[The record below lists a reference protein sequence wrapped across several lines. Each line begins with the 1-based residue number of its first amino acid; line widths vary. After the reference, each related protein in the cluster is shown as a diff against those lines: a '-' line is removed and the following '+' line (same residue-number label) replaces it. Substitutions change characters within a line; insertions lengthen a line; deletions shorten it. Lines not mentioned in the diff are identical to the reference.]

1 MIRTVRTAQLLK
13 YCLPL
18 FLLSCDNEST
28 PSKTELQVSLKNL
41 QQAKD
46 SVSRLYLTKQQSVF
60 ELELVQLND
69 TATANFRSLQQ
80 EAKQLEMQVK
90 WLEQKIENTQAEL
103 YKPE

>member
-1 MIRTVRTAQLLK
+1 MTRFVRIIQFLTF
-13 YCLPL
+13 CLPL
-18 FLLSCDNEST
+18 FILSCDEET
-28 PSKTELQVSLKNL
+28 TLSKSELQASLKSL

-46 SVSRLYLTKQQSVF
+46 SVSRLYSTKQQSVF

-69 TATANFRSLQQ
+69 TATANYRSLKQ
-80 EAKQLEMQVK
+80 EAQQLEMQVR